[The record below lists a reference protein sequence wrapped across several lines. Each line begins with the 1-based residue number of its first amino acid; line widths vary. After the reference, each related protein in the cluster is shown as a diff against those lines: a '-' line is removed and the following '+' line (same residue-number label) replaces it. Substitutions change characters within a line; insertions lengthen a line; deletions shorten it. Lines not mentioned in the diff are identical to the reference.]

1 MEEIEVST
9 PAAVVSPK
17 RILLLGASGMLG
29 SDVLRAIENS
39 IHSVYAPT
47 HKEIDVARPDDLE
60 HIRRFDEGKFDW
72 IINCIAYTGVDQAE
86 SEMMAANRLNGVAP
100 GLIAYVAKS
109 MGARFIHISSDFVF
123 DGGARSPYREDAPTK
138 PVNAYGRTKLFGEQN
153 AIKENPDTIIVR
165 TSWLY
170 GPNGKSFP
178 RTMIEA
184 WLAGKELK
192 VVDDQIGTPTYAADL
207 AQVLMG
213 LIDADAAAG
222 VYHAA
227 GPDIMTWHEFALRAI
242 TAYRDLILKSNQ
254 AIDVAP
260 VPSSAWP
267 TPAKRPAYS
276 ALGCT
281 KLEGLAL
288 APLPSTDISLAAFVS
303 RLKLG

>member
-1 MEEIEVST
+1 MEPEVST
-9 PAAVVSPK
+9 PVAAPK

-29 SDVLRAIENS
+29 SDVQRAIESS
-39 IHSVYAPT
+39 IHSFYAPT

-72 IINCIAYTGVDQAE
+72 IINCTAYTGVDQAE

-123 DGGARSPYREDAPTK
+123 DGGALSPYREDAPTK

-153 AIKENPDTIIVR
+153 AIKENPDSIIVR

-184 WLAGKELK
+184 WQAGKELK
-192 VVDDQIGTPTYAADL
+192 VVDDQVGTPTYTADA

-213 LIDADAAAG
+213 LIDGDAAAG
-222 VYHAA
+222 IYHAA
-227 GPDIMTWHEFALRAI
+227 GPEAMSWYEFAKRAI
-242 TAYRDLILKSNQ
+242 TAFRDLVLKSDQ
-254 AIDVAP
+254 PIEVAP

-267 TPAKRPAYS
+267 TPAQRPAYS
-276 ALGCT
+276 ALGCA
-281 KLEGLAL
+281 KLEALAL
-288 APLPSTDISLAAFVS
+288 APLPDVDLSLAAFVA